1 MSDEVL
7 VTIDR
12 DECIECGVC
21 WSLCPDVF
29 EPGPDGLS
37 QVVEGLCADDDPGK
51 GMIPADLED
60 CARDA
65 ADACP
70 VTIIHVG
77 E

>member
-1 MSDEVL
+1 MADEIL

-12 DECIECGVC
+12 EECIECGVC
-21 WSLCPDVF
+21 WSLCPEVF
-29 EPGPDGLS
+29 EAGDDGWS
-37 QVVEGLCADDDPGK
+37 QIVEEYRVDDDLGK
-51 GMIPADLED
+51 GRVPPDLES
-60 CARDA
+60 ATQEA